1 MMQNL
6 TIGNRTIELNYAS
19 LISMVAI
26 LSIAS
31 VLNIFGLVIVFLSR
45 SKLLK
50 VEFFILVMLNLK
62 TTAFKVLGVYQYS
75 AMGFNIDLFYQCST
89 ALLSMLSASILT
101 SSFMTLL
108 FYSVFQVSTVS
119 RSKLFLF
126 LFNST
131 HNVRNFVIYEVL
143 MTILQLLFSAI
154 SILMSF
160 LDKNQCPDI
169 LSLVSQNVLVKFIV
183 FLAVPSFLPIIVYLF
198 AIVYVI
204 FSRLKHKYQQGST
217 GSFNKNVQL
226 LLKFLALALIFFS
239 SFILQNFFYF
249 STFLFDINIY
259 VNVTVGDLGFILY
272 ALQPLL
278 LIYAHSILKVTL
290 LSYIH
295 RFF

>member
-1 MMQNL
+1 
-6 TIGNRTIELNYAS
+6 
-19 LISMVAI
+19 MVAI

-62 TTAFKVLGVYQYS
+62 TTVFKVFAVYQYS
-75 AMGFNIDLFYQCST
+75 AMGFNMDLFKQCLT
-89 ALLSMLSASILT
+89 AMLSMLSASILT

-131 HNVRNFVIYEVL
+131 HNVRNFFIYEVL

-169 LSLVSQNVLVKFIV
+169 LSLVNQNVLVKFIV

-204 FSRLKHKYQQGST
+204 FSRLKHKYQQGSN
-217 GSFNKNVQL
+217 FNKNVQL

-259 VNVTVGDLGFILY
+259 VNAIVGDLGFILY